1 MRPTLRQLEYLVA
14 VSEELHFG
22 HAAAREHVSQP
33 GLSVQI
39 KQLEQILGAPLFER
53 DRRHV
58 LSTPAGE
65 EAAQRARRILAAVD
79 DLSAAVRQVSDP
91 LSGTL
96 RIGVIPT
103 VAPYL
108 LPRILPLV
116 RARYPDLRLLLREA
130 PTHVLVSELGEG
142 ELDLVL
148 VALEAELGETEVEP
162 LFEDPFLL
170 VVGQAHPFATRKRVT
185 LRDLDE
191 LEVLLLEDGH

>member
-14 VSEELHFG
+14 VAEELHFG
-22 HAAAREHVSQP
+22 HAAEREHVSQP

-39 KQLEQILGAPLFER
+39 KQLEQTLGAALFER

-58 LSTPAGE
+58 LATPAGR
-65 EAAQRARRILAAVD
+65 EAAQRARLILAAVD
-79 DLSAAVRQVSDP
+79 DLAAAVQQVSNP
-91 LSGTL
+91 LAGTL
-96 RIGVIPT
+96 RLGVIPT

-116 RARYPDLRLLLREA
+116 RTRYPELRLLLREA

-148 VALEAELGETEVEP
+148 LALEADLGDTEVEP

-170 VVGQAHPFATRKRVT
+170 VVGQSHPFATRKRAT
-185 LRDLDE
+185 MGDLDE

>member
-14 VSEELHFG
+14 VAEELHFG

-33 GLSVQI
+33 GLSAQI
-39 KQLEQILGAPLFER
+39 KQVEQTLGTQLFER

-58 LSTPAGE
+58 LATEAGK
-65 EAAQRARRILAAVD
+65 EAARRARRILAAVD
-79 DLSAAVRQVSDP
+79 DLSAAVRQLGNP

-96 RIGVIPT
+96 RLGVIPT

-116 RARYPDLRLLLREA
+116 RTRYPKLRLLLREA
-130 PTHVLVSELGEG
+130 PTDVLVEELEEG

-148 VALEAELGETEVEP
+148 LALEADLGDMEREP

-170 VVGQAHPFATRKRVT
+170 VVGQGHPFAKRKRVPM
-185 LRDLDE
+185 RDLDE
-191 LEVLLLEDGH
+191 LQVLLHEDGH